1 MIGGTVHNNPSFAP
15 AGSAAPRAMSDA
27 FADLAEYDDEGSKID
42 VRKILLVIR
51 ANLWLIGLII
61 AGSLALALVFTMLK
75 TPRYTAVATV
85 QINNQSA
92 QVLGDDQ
99 QDASQGEVASP
110 QDTDRFLKTQIA
122 ILNSRAIA
130 ERVAQRLRLTG
141 NPQFYAGMGVP
152 APKPTAS
159 PQQVREYTLN
169 LLSNNELADM
179 TPASRLATITFTS
192 IDQQLSARIANAW
205 ANEFIQANLQRRY
218 DSSAYARDFIS
229 GQLAEAKAKLEQSER
244 DLNAYARQVGLIRTR
259 DAAPTP
265 GDADSGG
272 TTGSVTTA
280 SLLQINTALNQAQ
293 VNRMAAEQRWKALS
307 GGNLLGAPEVL
318 ANSTITSLLADRSR
332 AEAELQRE
340 RARHLDDFPSVVQVK
355 AQIVGIN
362 QQINSVAQSIRTS
375 VKEQYDAT
383 VEAENNL
390 KQQLSQ
396 LKGTSLEEQ
405 DKSVQYNLLAREADT
420 NRSLYDGL
428 LQRFKELNA
437 AAGISA
443 SNISIIDAAEPPSI
457 PSSPVLVNNM
467 LIALLAALAISAL
480 VVLIRFQLD
489 DAVRVPEDIE
499 EKLGMPLLG
508 VIPKAEDTTPA
519 AALADP
525 KSAVS
530 ESYNSLRGSLLYS
543 TATGLPR
550 SLLVTSSQPSEGK
563 STTSLAVATGLAR
576 LGKKVLLLD
585 VDMRRPALH
594 AVIGVTNEHGMSSLL
609 TAQDTLADVVR
620 ETDEPNLQVIT
631 SGPLPPSPTELLS
644 SGRLTQLLRELNE
657 IYDVVI
663 LDSPPVLGLADAP
676 LMSAI
681 VDGVMLVVQSDRSR
695 RGSLRA
701 SLRRL
706 RAMHPNVLG
715 AVLTMFDASKSGNRY
730 SEYYGYNYY
739 RYTPENEA

>member
-1 MIGGTVHNNPSFAP
+1 
-15 AGSAAPRAMSDA
+15 
-27 FADLAEYDDEGSKID
+27 
-42 VRKILLVIR
+42 
-51 ANLWLIGLII
+51 
-61 AGSLALALVFTMLK
+61 
-75 TPRYTAVATV
+75 
-85 QINNQSA
+85 
-92 QVLGDDQ
+92 
-99 QDASQGEVASP
+99 
-110 QDTDRFLKTQIA
+110 
-122 ILNSRAIA
+122 
-130 ERVAQRLRLTG
+130 
-141 NPQFYAGMGVP
+141 
-152 APKPTAS
+152 
-159 PQQVREYTLN
+159 
-169 LLSNNELADM
+169 
-179 TPASRLATITFTS
+179 
-192 IDQQLSARIANAW
+192 
-205 ANEFIQANLQRRY
+205 
-218 DSSAYARDFIS
+218 
-229 GQLAEAKAKLEQSER
+229 
-244 DLNAYARQVGLIRTR
+244 
-259 DAAPTP
+259 
-265 GDADSGG
+265 
-272 TTGSVTTA
+272 
-280 SLLQINTALNQAQ
+280 
-293 VNRMAAEQRWKALS
+293 MAAEQRWKALS

-318 ANSTITSLLADRSR
+318 ANSTITSLLADRAR
-332 AEAELQRE
+332 ADAELQRE
-340 RARHLDDFPSVVQVK
+340 RARHLDDYPSVVQGK
-355 AQIVGIN
+355 AQIASIN
-362 QQINSVAQSIRTS
+362 QQINAVAQSIRTS
-375 VKEQYDAT
+375 VKEQYDAA
-383 VEAENNL
+383 VQAESNL
-390 KQQLSQ
+390 KGELSQ

-467 LIALLAALAISAL
+467 LIALLAALALSAL
-480 VVLIRFQLD
+480 VILIRFQLD

-550 SLLVTSSQPSEGK
+550 SLLITSSQPSEGK

-594 AVIGVTNEHGMSSLL
+594 AVIGVPNDHGMSSLL

-620 ETDEPNLQVIT
+620 QTEEPNLQVIT
-631 SGPLPPSPTELLS
+631 SGPVPPSPTELLS
-644 SGRLTQLLRELNE
+644 SGRLTQLLRELSE
-657 IYDVVI
+657 TYDVVI

-706 RAMHPNVLG
+706 RAMQPNVLG

>member
-1 MIGGTVHNNPSFAP
+1 
-15 AGSAAPRAMSDA
+15 MSDA
-27 FADLAEYDDEGSKID
+27 FADLAEYDDDEGSKID

-51 ANLWLIGLII
+51 ANLWLISLIV
-61 AGSLALALVFTMLK
+61 AGSLMLALVFTMLK

-99 QDASQGEVASP
+99 QDASQAEAASA

-141 NPQFYAGMGVP
+141 NPQFYAGMGVT

-159 PQQVREYTLN
+159 PQQVRDYTLN
-169 LLSNNELADM
+169 LLNNNELADI

-229 GQLAEAKAKLEQSER
+229 GQLTEAKAKLEQSER
-244 DLNAYARQVGLIRTR
+244 DLNAYARQAGLIRTR
-259 DAAPTP
+259 DPAPTT

-307 GGNLLGAPEVL
+307 SGNLLGAPEVL
-318 ANSTITSLLADRSR
+318 ANSTINSLLADRAR

-340 RARHLDDFPSVVQVK
+340 RARHLEDYPTVVQVK
-355 AQIVGIN
+355 AQIAGIN

-375 VKEQYDAT
+375 VKEQYSAS
-383 VEAENNL
+383 VQAENNL
-390 KQQLSQ
+390 KSQLSQ

-467 LIALLAALAISAL
+467 LISLLAALALSAL

-550 SLLVTSSQPSEGK
+550 SLLITSSQPSEGK

-609 TAQDTLADVVR
+609 TAQDMLADVVR
-620 ETDEPNLQVIT
+620 QTEEPNLQVIT

>member
-1 MIGGTVHNNPSFAP
+1 
-15 AGSAAPRAMSDA
+15 MSDA
-27 FADLAEYDDEGSKID
+27 FADVADYDDAGSSKID

-51 ANLWLIGLII
+51 ANLWIIGLIV

-99 QDASQGEVASP
+99 QDASQAEAATA

-130 ERVAQRLRLTG
+130 ERVAQRLRLIG

-159 PQQVREYTLN
+159 QQQVRDYTLN
-169 LLSNNELADM
+169 LLNQNELADM
-179 TPASRLATITFTS
+179 TQASRLATISFTS

-259 DAAPTP
+259 DPAPTT

-280 SLLQINTALNQAQ
+280 SLLQMNTALNQAQ

-318 ANSTITSLLADRSR
+318 ANSTITSLLADRAR
-332 AEAELQRE
+332 ADAELQRE
-340 RARHLDDFPSVVQVK
+340 RARHLDDYPSVVQGK
-355 AQIVGIN
+355 AQIASIN
-362 QQINSVAQSIRTS
+362 QQINAVAQSIRTS
-375 VKEQYDAT
+375 VKEQYDAA
-383 VEAENNL
+383 VQAESNL
-390 KQQLSQ
+390 KGELSQ

-467 LIALLAALAISAL
+467 LIALLAALALSAL
-480 VVLIRFQLD
+480 VILIRFQLD

-550 SLLVTSSQPSEGK
+550 SLLITSSQPSEGK

-594 AVIGVTNEHGMSSLL
+594 AVIGVPNDHGMSSLL

-620 ETDEPNLQVIT
+620 QTEEPNLQVIT
-631 SGPLPPSPTELLS
+631 SGPVPPSPTELLS
-644 SGRLTQLLRELNE
+644 SGRLTQLLRELSE
-657 IYDVVI
+657 TYDVVI

-706 RAMHPNVLG
+706 RAMQPNVLG

>member
-1 MIGGTVHNNPSFAP
+1 
-15 AGSAAPRAMSDA
+15 MSDV
-27 FADLAEYDDEGSKID
+27 FADVADYDDAGTSKID

-51 ANLWLIGLII
+51 ANLWIIGLIV

-99 QDASQGEVASP
+99 QDASQAEAATA

-130 ERVAQRLRLTG
+130 ERVAQRLRLIG

-159 PQQVREYTLN
+159 QQQVRDYTLN
-169 LLSNNELADM
+169 LLNQNELADM
-179 TPASRLATITFTS
+179 TQASRLATITFTS

-259 DAAPTP
+259 DPAPTT

-280 SLLQINTALNQAQ
+280 SLLQMNTALNQAQ

-307 GGNLLGAPEVL
+307 SGNLLGAPEVL
-318 ANSTITSLLADRSR
+318 ANSTITSLLADRAR

-340 RARHLDDFPSVVQVK
+340 RSRHLDDYPSVVQGK
-355 AQIVGIN
+355 AQVAGIN
-362 QQINSVAQSIRTS
+362 QQINAVAQSIRTS
-375 VKEQYDAT
+375 VKEQYDAA
-383 VEAENNL
+383 VQAENNL
-390 KQQLSQ
+390 KGELSQ

-467 LIALLAALAISAL
+467 LIALLAALALSAL
-480 VVLIRFQLD
+480 VILIRFQLD

-550 SLLVTSSQPSEGK
+550 SLLITSSQPSEGK

-594 AVIGVTNEHGMSSLL
+594 AVIGVPNDHGMSSLL

-620 ETDEPNLQVIT
+620 QTEEPNLQVIT
-631 SGPLPPSPTELLS
+631 SGPVPPSPTELLS
-644 SGRLTQLLRELNE
+644 SGRLTQLLRELSE
-657 IYDVVI
+657 TYDVVI

-706 RAMHPNVLG
+706 RAMQPNVLG

>member
-1 MIGGTVHNNPSFAP
+1 MQNNPSFAP
-15 AGSAAPRAMSDA
+15 AGAAPRTMSDA
-27 FADLAEYDDEGSKID
+27 FADVADYDDAGSSKID

-51 ANLWLIGLII
+51 ANLWIIGLIV

-99 QDASQGEVASP
+99 QDASQAEAATA

-130 ERVAQRLRLTG
+130 ERVAQRLRLIG

-159 PQQVREYTLN
+159 QQQVRDYTLN
-169 LLSNNELADM
+169 LLNQNELADM
-179 TPASRLATITFTS
+179 TQASRLATISFTS

-259 DAAPTP
+259 DPAPTT

-280 SLLQINTALNQAQ
+280 SLLQMNTALNQAQ

-307 GGNLLGAPEVL
+307 SGNLLGAPEVL
-318 ANSTITSLLADRSR
+318 ANSTITSLLADRAR

-340 RARHLDDFPSVVQVK
+340 RARHLDDYPSVVQGK
-355 AQIVGIN
+355 AQVAGIN
-362 QQINSVAQSIRTS
+362 QQINAVAQSIRTS
-375 VKEQYDAT
+375 VKEQYDAA
-383 VEAENNL
+383 VQAESNL
-390 KQQLSQ
+390 KGELSQ

-467 LIALLAALAISAL
+467 LIALLAALALSAL
-480 VVLIRFQLD
+480 VILIRFQLD

-550 SLLVTSSQPSEGK
+550 SLLITSSQPSEGK

-594 AVIGVTNEHGMSSLL
+594 AVIGVPNDHGMSSLL

-620 ETDEPNLQVIT
+620 QTEEPNLQVIT
-631 SGPLPPSPTELLS
+631 SGPVPPSPTELLS
-644 SGRLTQLLRELNE
+644 SGRLTQLLRELSE
-657 IYDVVI
+657 TYDVVI

-706 RAMHPNVLG
+706 RAMQPNVLG

>member
-1 MIGGTVHNNPSFAP
+1 VQNNPSFAP
-15 AGSAAPRAMSDA
+15 AGAAPRTMSDV
-27 FADLAEYDDEGSKID
+27 FADVADYDDAGTSKID

-51 ANLWLIGLII
+51 ANLWIIGLIV

-99 QDASQGEVASP
+99 QDASQAEAATA

-130 ERVAQRLRLTG
+130 ERVAQRLRLIG

-159 PQQVREYTLN
+159 QQQVRDYTLN
-169 LLSNNELADM
+169 LLNQNELADM
-179 TPASRLATITFTS
+179 TQASRLATITFTS

-259 DAAPTP
+259 DPAPTT

-280 SLLQINTALNQAQ
+280 SLLQMNTALNQAQ

-307 GGNLLGAPEVL
+307 SGNLLGAPEVL
-318 ANSTITSLLADRSR
+318 ANSTITSLLADRAR

-340 RARHLDDFPSVVQVK
+340 RSRHLDDYPSVVQGK
-355 AQIVGIN
+355 AQVAGIN
-362 QQINSVAQSIRTS
+362 QQINAVAQSIRTS
-375 VKEQYDAT
+375 VKEQYDAA
-383 VEAENNL
+383 VQAENNL
-390 KQQLSQ
+390 KGELSQ

-467 LIALLAALAISAL
+467 LIALLAALALSAL
-480 VVLIRFQLD
+480 VILIRFQLD

-550 SLLVTSSQPSEGK
+550 SLLITSSQPSEGK

-594 AVIGVTNEHGMSSLL
+594 AVIGVPNDHGMSSLL

-620 ETDEPNLQVIT
+620 QTEEPNLQVIT
-631 SGPLPPSPTELLS
+631 SGPVPPSPTELLS
-644 SGRLTQLLRELNE
+644 SGRLTQLLRELSE
-657 IYDVVI
+657 TYDVVI

-706 RAMHPNVLG
+706 RAMQPNVLG

>member
-1 MIGGTVHNNPSFAP
+1 MQNNPSFAP
-15 AGSAAPRAMSDA
+15 AGAAPRTMSDA
-27 FADLAEYDDEGSKID
+27 FADVADYDDAGSSKID

-51 ANLWLIGLII
+51 ANLWIIGLIV

-99 QDASQGEVASP
+99 QDASQAEAATA

-130 ERVAQRLRLTG
+130 ERVAQRLRLIG

-159 PQQVREYTLN
+159 QQQVRDYTLN
-169 LLSNNELADM
+169 LLNQNELADM
-179 TPASRLATITFTS
+179 TQASRLATISFTS

-259 DAAPTP
+259 DPAPTT

-280 SLLQINTALNQAQ
+280 SLLQMNTALNQAQ

-307 GGNLLGAPEVL
+307 SGNLLGAPEVL
-318 ANSTITSLLADRSR
+318 ANSTITSLLADRAR
-332 AEAELQRE
+332 ADAELQRE
-340 RARHLDDFPSVVQVK
+340 RARHLDDYPSVVQGK
-355 AQIVGIN
+355 AQIASIN
-362 QQINSVAQSIRTS
+362 QQINAVAQSIRTS
-375 VKEQYDAT
+375 VKEQYDAA
-383 VEAENNL
+383 VQAESNL
-390 KQQLSQ
+390 KGELSQ

-467 LIALLAALAISAL
+467 LIALLAALALSAL
-480 VVLIRFQLD
+480 VILIRFQLD

-550 SLLVTSSQPSEGK
+550 SLLITSSQPSEGK

-594 AVIGVTNEHGMSSLL
+594 AVIGVPNDHGMSSLL

-620 ETDEPNLQVIT
+620 QTEEPNLQVIT
-631 SGPLPPSPTELLS
+631 SGPVPPSPTELLS
-644 SGRLTQLLRELNE
+644 SGRLTQLLRELSE
-657 IYDVVI
+657 TYDVVI

-706 RAMHPNVLG
+706 RAMQPNVLG

>member
-1 MIGGTVHNNPSFAP
+1 
-15 AGSAAPRAMSDA
+15 
-27 FADLAEYDDEGSKID
+27 
-42 VRKILLVIR
+42 
-51 ANLWLIGLII
+51 
-61 AGSLALALVFTMLK
+61 
-75 TPRYTAVATV
+75 V

-99 QDASQGEVASP
+99 QDASLAEAATA

-130 ERVAQRLRLTG
+130 ERVAQRLRLIG
-141 NPQFYAGMGVP
+141 NPQFYSAMGVP
-152 APKPTAS
+152 APKSTS
-159 PQQVREYTLN
+159 TQQQVRDYTLN
-169 LLSNNELADM
+169 LLNQNELADM
-179 TPASRLATITFTS
+179 TPASRLATISFTS
-192 IDQQLSARIANAW
+192 VDQQLSARVANAW

-259 DAAPTP
+259 DPAPTTT

-272 TTGSVTTA
+272 NTGSVTTA
-280 SLLQINTALNQAQ
+280 SLLQINAALNQAQ
-293 VNRMAAEQRWKALS
+293 VNRMAAEQRWQALS
-307 GGNLLGAPEVL
+307 GGNLLSAPEVL
-318 ANSTITSLLADRSR
+318 ANGTITALLSDRAR

-340 RARHLDDFPSVVQVK
+340 RARHLDDYPSVVQAK
-355 AQIVGIN
+355 AQVAGIN
-362 QQINSVAQSIRTS
+362 QQINALAQSIRTS
-375 VKEQYDAT
+375 VKQQYDAT
-383 VEAENNL
+383 VDAENNL

-396 LKGTSLEEQ
+396 LKGSSLEEQ

-443 SNISIIDAAEPPSI
+443 SNIAIIDAAEPPSI
-457 PSSPVLVNNM
+457 PSSPVLLNNM
-467 LIALLAALAISAL
+467 LIALLAALVVSAL

-519 AALADP
+519 AALSDP

-550 SLLVTSSQPSEGK
+550 SLLITSSQPSEGK
-563 STTSLAVATGLAR
+563 STTSMAVATGLAR

-620 ETDEPNLQVIT
+620 QTEEPNLQVIT
-631 SGPLPPSPTELLS
+631 SGPVPPSPTELLS
-644 SGRLTQLLRELNE
+644 SGRLTQLLWELKE
-657 IYDVVI
+657 TYDVVI

-706 RAMHPNVLG
+706 RAMQPNVLG
-715 AVLTMFDASKSGNRY
+715 AVLTMFDPSKSGNRY

>member
-1 MIGGTVHNNPSFAP
+1 VQNNPSFAP
-15 AGSAAPRAMSDA
+15 AGAAPRTMSDA
-27 FADLAEYDDEGSKID
+27 FADVADYDDAGSSKID

-51 ANLWLIGLII
+51 ANLWIIGLIV

-99 QDASQGEVASP
+99 QDASQAEAATA

-130 ERVAQRLRLTG
+130 ERVAQRLRLIG

-159 PQQVREYTLN
+159 QQQVRDYTLN
-169 LLSNNELADM
+169 LLNQNELADM
-179 TPASRLATITFTS
+179 TQASRLATISFTS

-259 DAAPTP
+259 DPAPTT

-280 SLLQINTALNQAQ
+280 SLLQMNTALNQAQ

-318 ANSTITSLLADRSR
+318 ANSTITSLLADRAR
-332 AEAELQRE
+332 ADAELQRE
-340 RARHLDDFPSVVQVK
+340 RARHLDDYPSVVQGK
-355 AQIVGIN
+355 AQIASIN
-362 QQINSVAQSIRTS
+362 QQINAVAQSIRTS
-375 VKEQYDAT
+375 VKEQYDAA
-383 VEAENNL
+383 VQAESNL
-390 KQQLSQ
+390 KGELSQ

-467 LIALLAALAISAL
+467 LIALLAALALSAL
-480 VVLIRFQLD
+480 VILIRFQLD

-550 SLLVTSSQPSEGK
+550 SLLITSSQPSEGK

-594 AVIGVTNEHGMSSLL
+594 AVIGVPNDHGMSSLL

-620 ETDEPNLQVIT
+620 QTEEPNLQVIT
-631 SGPLPPSPTELLS
+631 SGPVPPSPTELLS
-644 SGRLTQLLRELNE
+644 SGRLTQLLRELSE
-657 IYDVVI
+657 TYDVVI

-706 RAMHPNVLG
+706 RAMQPNVLG

>member
-1 MIGGTVHNNPSFAP
+1 MQNNPSFAP
-15 AGSAAPRAMSDA
+15 AGAAPRTMSDA
-27 FADLAEYDDEGSKID
+27 FADVADYDDAGSSKID

-51 ANLWLIGLII
+51 ANLWIIGLIV

-99 QDASQGEVASP
+99 QDASQAEAATA

-130 ERVAQRLRLTG
+130 ERVAQRLRLIG

-159 PQQVREYTLN
+159 QQQVRDYTLN
-169 LLSNNELADM
+169 LLNQNELADM
-179 TPASRLATITFTS
+179 TQASRLATISFTS

-259 DAAPTP
+259 DPAPTT

-280 SLLQINTALNQAQ
+280 SLLQMNTALNQAQ

-318 ANSTITSLLADRSR
+318 ANSTITSLLADRAR
-332 AEAELQRE
+332 ADAELQRE
-340 RARHLDDFPSVVQVK
+340 RARHLDDYPSVVQGK
-355 AQIVGIN
+355 AQIASIN
-362 QQINSVAQSIRTS
+362 QQINAVAQSIRTS
-375 VKEQYDAT
+375 VKEQYDAA
-383 VEAENNL
+383 VQAESNL
-390 KQQLSQ
+390 KGELSQ

-467 LIALLAALAISAL
+467 LIALLAALALSAL
-480 VVLIRFQLD
+480 VILIRFQLD

-550 SLLVTSSQPSEGK
+550 SLLITSSQPSEGK

-594 AVIGVTNEHGMSSLL
+594 AVIGVPNDHGMSSLL

-620 ETDEPNLQVIT
+620 QTEEPNLQVIT
-631 SGPLPPSPTELLS
+631 SGPVPPSPTELLS
-644 SGRLTQLLRELNE
+644 SGRLTQLLRELSE
-657 IYDVVI
+657 TYDVVI

-706 RAMHPNVLG
+706 RAMQPNVLG